1 MQIIPLVN
9 EANELAEQMKRDINL
24 NAQVKTEL
32 PELEGDVRKLS
43 IEINVENNEVGYS
56 YNWTPE
62 QLQIRI
68 ELMQDWHKNWSR
80 SGGNQ

>member
-68 ELMQDWHKNWSR
+68 ELMQDWHTMTSTT
-80 SGGNQ
+80 

>member
-68 ELMQDWHKNWSR
+68 ELMRDWHKNWSR